1 MTMADDLLLYE
12 RRGDAIWLTMNRPEI
27 RNALASGL
35 VQALRDGLQRAAGDA
50 DARAIVLAGAGRVF
64 CAGADV
70 NQYLDAVDRERVLEE
85 GGRLY
90 DFLEDMIS
98 CPKPVIARVQ
108 RAAFGGAIGL
118 VCAADLVV
126 ADEDARFSLSEARLG
141 LVPAVIGPSVV
152 RALGP
157 RMAQSVM
164 LLAEPF
170 SAAEAREIG
179 MIHRVV
185 PADQLDQAV
194 DEWVGQIRANAP
206 TALSDAKALVADLY
220 NGRLSP
226 AERRERSVTLAADR
240 RICAEGQ
247 EGLSAFLEKRRP
259 AWNPEA

>member
-1 MTMADDLLLYE
+1 MADDVLLYE

-27 RNALASGL
+27 RNALAAGL
-35 VQALRDGLQRAAGDA
+35 VQALRDGLARATDDQ
-50 DARAIVLAGAGRVF
+50 DARAIVLAGAGPVF

-70 NQYLDAVDRERVLEE
+70 NQYLDAFDRERVLEE

-90 DFLEDMIS
+90 DFLEEVQR

-118 VCAADLVV
+118 VCAADMVV
-126 ADEDARFSLSEARLG
+126 AANDARFSLSEARLG

-157 RMAQSVM
+157 RQAQAVM

-170 SAAEAREIG
+170 GVDEALRIG
-179 MIHRVV
+179 LIQRAV
-185 PADQLDQAV
+185 PADKLDAAV
-194 DEWVGQIRANAP
+194 DEWVAQIRANAP
-206 TALSDAKALVADLY
+206 TAGADSKRLVADLSS
-220 NGRLSP
+220 GTLTP
-226 AERRERSVTLAADR
+226 DERRTRCITLAADR
-240 RICAEGQ
+240 RACSEGQ